1 MSYYSQRPVMIFL
14 GGFLD
19 EKIAKSEQNLK
30 IIPRYGKKNL
40 TINFV
45 KNLIMYFKQQ
55 QQQQQQQQQKINT
68 FSERCDDFLDAKVE
82 KKLA

>member
-1 MSYYSQRPVMIFL
+1 MSYYFQRPVMIFL

-45 KNLIMYFKQQ
+45 KNLMYFK